1 MIALFARILTLA
13 TFLLCA
19 LADREAHWRSQR
31 YKAGYDGPFPVQR
44 YSSKGVRGPILNYW
58 QHSEACSDGYVMLAP
73 RGPAVR
79 KPGPMILDSE
89 GHLVWFKEYE
99 DWVTFNL
106 NVYTFK
112 GERYLTY
119 WTGDHVDGGHAIGS
133 GYMVSTYY
141 YLFNMCHCQ
150 AWQCGRCMSC

>member
-31 YKAGYDGPFPVQR
+31 YKAGYDGPFAVQR